1 MINIAGMKLTQ
12 DQIQELYIFTRKHFV
27 EHYDLQT
34 ELVDHLSNGIEE
46 QWQKNQHLTFKE
58 ALNREFKKF
67 GVFGFH
73 DVIAEKTKA
82 MNKRYWKILLR
93 FLKEWFRVPKIIL
106 TLLIFTS
113 FTVLLQ
119 YEYAGYFLM
128 IILSLLFLF
137 DLFKMYQ
144 SKKSRELKKKNEEK
158 IFMLEA
164 MINGARYG
172 NSSLVFVNVFNLI
185 NLTDTSFG
193 ALQMHW
199 VVIIAAI
206 ATLLCISFYIVNY
219 VIPPKA
225 QELLEETYPEYKFA
239 KSL

>member
-1 MINIAGMKLTQ
+1 MKLTQ
-12 DQIQELYIFTRKHFV
+12 DQIQELYRFTRKHFV

-46 QWQKNQHLTFKE
+46 QWQEDPHLTFKE

-67 GVFGFH
+67 GIFGFH

-93 FLKEWFRVPKIIL
+93 FLKEWFRLPKIVL
-106 TLLIFTS
+106 TLLLFIS
-113 FTVLLQ
+113 FTVVLQ
-119 YEYAGYFLM
+119 YEYAGYFIM
-128 IILSLLFLF
+128 VVLSILFLL

-144 SKKSRELKKKNEEK
+144 SKRAREQKKKDNEK
-158 IFMLEA
+158 VFMLEA
-164 MINGARYG
+164 MINRTRYG
-172 NSSLVFVNVFNLI
+172 NSSLVFVNIFNLI
-185 NLTDTSFG
+185 NLMDISFG
-193 ALQMHW
+193 TLQIHW
-199 VVIIAAI
+199 VIIIAAI
-206 ATLLCISFYIVNY
+206 ATLICISFYIVNY

-239 KSL
+239 KSM